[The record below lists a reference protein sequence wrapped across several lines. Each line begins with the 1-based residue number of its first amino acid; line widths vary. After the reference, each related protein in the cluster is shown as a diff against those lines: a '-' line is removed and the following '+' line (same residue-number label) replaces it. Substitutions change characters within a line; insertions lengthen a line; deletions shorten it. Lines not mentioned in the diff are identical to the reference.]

1 MKKIKIILI
10 VQWKMLPGY
19 YSILTEKLTFIGSFL
34 EMDIEFWCRRQ
45 HILGKYILKKKVRRY
60 FPWQA

>member
-34 EMDIEFWCRRQ
+34 EMDIEF
-45 HILGKYILKKKVRRY
+45 
-60 FPWQA
+60 